1 MDSSST
7 SIEEE
12 HEMGVAVAEQAAR
25 EMPLLQDEPI
35 ARFVRELGAHI
46 VQRADS
52 TGRDYEFL
60 VIDSDV
66 PNAFA
71 IPGGFIFVN
80 RVHCHDDLGVAVANS
95 FAGVRAGCRQVECA
109 INGIGERAGNASE
122 LAGVLAH
129 EIGHVVERHGLEQMA
144 KARNTN
150 TIVGLVYVLLGRA
163 PGGAEQVALQ
173 VAGSAWMAKH
183 SREAEREAD
192 RVAVVYLARAG
203 LDPRGM
209 PQFFERLLEEDR
221 SGSSDL
227 LAWFS
232 THPVTEDRIAD
243 TEAMIAQLPPAV
255 VERAASDLP
264 QFGQMRRR
272 LAALPPPP
280 AAPPALP

>member
-1 MDSSST
+1 MNDDGRHRVCRVGLTLLAGVGTLAACTDASS
-7 SIEEE
+7 IPIDEER
-12 HEMGVAVAEQAAR
+12 EMGLAVAEQAAR
-25 EMPLLQDEPI
+25 EMPLLQDEPVV
-35 ARFVRELGAHI
+35 RFVRELGAYI
-46 VQRADS
+46 VRRADT
-52 TGRDYEFL
+52 TGRDYEFR
-60 VIDSDV
+60 VVDSEV

-80 RVHCHDDLGVAVANS
+80 R
-95 FAGVRAGCRQVECA
+95 
-109 INGIGERAGNASE
+109 GILERAETASE

-144 KARNTN
+144 KAQNTN
-150 TIVGLVYVLLGRA
+150 TIVSLVYVLLGRA

-209 PQFFERLLEEDR
+209 PQFFQKLLDEDR
-221 SGSSDL
+221 NSPNEL

-232 THPVTEDRIAD
+232 THPLTEDRIAD
-243 TEAMIAQLPPAV
+243 TEGMIAQLPVEA

-264 QFGQMRRR
+264 QFAQMRRR
-272 LAALPPPP
+272 LAQLP
-280 AAPPALP
+280 APPAEVPQLP

>member
-1 MDSSST
+1 
-7 SIEEE
+7 
-12 HEMGVAVAEQAAR
+12 MGLAVAEQATSD
-25 EMPLLQDEPI
+25 MPLLADEPVVQ
-35 ARFVRELGAHI
+35 FVRQLGDHI
-46 VQRADS
+46 VRRADT
-52 TGRDYEFL
+52 TGRHYEFH
-60 VIDSDV
+60 VVDSEIA
-66 PNAFA
+66 NAFA

-80 RVHCHDDLGVAVANS
+80 R
-95 FAGVRAGCRQVECA
+95 
-109 INGIGERAGNASE
+109 GILERAESASE

-150 TIVGLVYVLLGRA
+150 TVVSLVYVLLGRA
-163 PGGAEQVALQ
+163 PGAAEQVALQ

-209 PQFFERLLEEDR
+209 PQFFQRLLDQERANPNE
-221 SGSSDL
+221 L

-232 THPVTEDRIAD
+232 THPVTEERIAD
-243 TEAMIAQLPPAV
+243 TEAMIAQLPPETVA
-255 VERAASDLP
+255 RSARDFP

-272 LAALPPPP
+272 LRELPP
-280 AAPPALP
+280 APPDRRTLP

>member
-1 MDSSST
+1 
-7 SIEEE
+7 
-12 HEMGVAVAEQAAR
+12 MGLAVAEQAAR
-25 EMPLLQDEPI
+25 EMPLMQDEPI
-35 ARFVRELGAHI
+35 VRFVRELGTHI
-46 VQRADS
+46 VTRADT
-52 TGRDYEFL
+52 TGRAYEFR
-60 VIDSDV
+60 VIDSQMA
-66 PNAFA
+66 NAFA

-80 RVHCHDDLGVAVANS
+80 R
-95 FAGVRAGCRQVECA
+95 
-109 INGIGERAGNASE
+109 GILERAESAAE

-144 KARNTN
+144 KAQNTN
-150 TIVGLVYVLLGRA
+150 TIVSLVYVLLGRA

-209 PQFFERLLEEDR
+209 PQFFQRLLDEDR
-221 SGSSDL
+221 TRPNEL

-243 TEAMIAQLPPAV
+243 TEAMIAELPSAA
-255 VERAASDLP
+255 VERAATDLP
-264 QFGQMRRR
+264 QFTQMRRR
-272 LAALPPPP
+272 LANLP
-280 AAPPALP
+280 APPESRTIP

>member
-1 MDSSST
+1 MNRGRHPVRHSLFVACSALVACTDTSS
-7 SIEEE
+7 IGIDEER
-12 HEMGVAVAEQAAR
+12 EMGLAVAEQAAR

-35 ARFVRELGAHI
+35 GRFVRELGGHI
-46 VQRADS
+46 VHRADT
-52 TGRDYEFL
+52 TGRDYEFR
-60 VIDSDV
+60 VIDSGMA
-66 PNAFA
+66 NAFA

-80 RVHCHDDLGVAVANS
+80 RGILA
-95 FAGVRAGCRQVECA
+95 RAET
-109 INGIGERAGNASE
+109 ASE

-144 KARNTN
+144 KAQNTN
-150 TIVGLVYVLLGRA
+150 VIVSLVYVLLGRA
-163 PGGAEQVALQ
+163 PGGAEQVALR

-209 PQFFERLLEEDR
+209 PRFFQRLLDEDR
-221 SGSSDL
+221 TSPNEL

-243 TEAMIAQLPPAV
+243 TEAMIAQLPPDAI
-255 VERAASDLP
+255 ERAAIDLP
-264 QFGQMRRR
+264 QFAQMRRR
-272 LAALPPPP
+272 LASLP
-280 AAPPALP
+280 APPADSRAIP

>member
-1 MDSSST
+1 VSRGRHHVWCMRAVVALFGFLTACIDASSISVD
-7 SIEEE
+7 EERA
-12 HEMGVAVAEQAAR
+12 MGLAVAEEATR

-35 ARFVRELGAHI
+35 VRFVRELGDHI
-46 VQRADS
+46 VRRADT
-52 TGRDYEFL
+52 TGRSYEFR
-60 VIDSDV
+60 VIDSEV
-66 PNAFA
+66 ANAFA

-80 RVHCHDDLGVAVANS
+80 RGILH
-95 FAGVRAGCRQVECA
+95 RAED
-109 INGIGERAGNASE
+109 ASE

-150 TIVGLVYVLLGRA
+150 TAVGLIYVLLGRA
-163 PGGAEQVALQ
+163 PGAAEQVALQ

-192 RVAVVYLARAG
+192 RVGLSYLALAG

-209 PQFFERLLEEDR
+209 PRFFQRLIDEERASPSE
-221 SGSSDL
+221 L

-232 THPVTEDRIAD
+232 THPLTEDRIAD
-243 TEAMIAQLPPAV
+243 TDAMIARLPSDM
-255 VERAASDLP
+255 VERASRDLP

-272 LAALPPPP
+272 LDELPPAPRDPRALP
-280 AAPPALP
+280 

>member
-1 MDSSST
+1 
-7 SIEEE
+7 
-12 HEMGVAVAEQAAR
+12 MGLAVAEQAAR
-25 EMPLLQDEPI
+25 EMPLLQDDPVV
-35 ARFVRELGAHI
+35 RFVRELGGHI
-46 VQRADS
+46 VDRADT
-52 TGRDYEFL
+52 TGRDYEFQ
-60 VIDSDV
+60 VIDSEMA
-66 PNAFA
+66 NAFA

-80 RVHCHDDLGVAVANS
+80 R
-95 FAGVRAGCRQVECA
+95 
-109 INGIGERAGNASE
+109 GILERAESASE

-144 KARNTN
+144 KAQNTN
-150 TIVGLVYVLLGRA
+150 VIVSLVYVLLGRA

-209 PQFFERLLEEDR
+209 PQFFQRLLDEDR
-221 SGSSDL
+221 TSPNEL

-243 TEAMIAQLPPAV
+243 TEAMIAQLPPDA
-255 VERAASDLP
+255 VERAATDLP
-264 QFGQMRRR
+264 QFAQMRRR
-272 LAALPPPP
+272 LASLP
-280 AAPPALP
+280 APPADPAIP

>member
-1 MDSSST
+1 MDSSM

-12 HEMGVAVAEQAAR
+12 REMGHAVAEQAAQ
-25 EMPLLQDEPI
+25 EMPLLRDEPI
-35 ARFVRELGAHI
+35 ARFVRELGGHI
-46 VQRADS
+46 VQRADT
-52 TGRDYEFL
+52 TGRAYEFL

-66 PNAFA
+66 ANAFA
-71 IPGGFIFVN
+71 LPGGFIFVN
-80 RVHCHDDLGVAVANS
+80 R
-95 FAGVRAGCRQVECA
+95 
-109 INGIGERAGNASE
+109 GILERAGNASE

-150 TIVGLVYVLLGRA
+150 AVVSLVYVLLGRA

-209 PQFFERLLEEDR
+209 PQFFQRLLEADR
-221 SGSSDL
+221 NGSSDL

-232 THPVTEDRIAD
+232 THPVTEERIAD
-243 TEAMIAQLPPAV
+243 TEAMVAQLPPSA
-255 VERAASDLP
+255 VERAAVDLP
-264 QFGQMRRR
+264 QFAQMRER
-272 LAALPPPP
+272 LATLPPPP
-280 AAPPALP
+280 ADPAALP